1 MGPRGTQ
8 ADRAVL
14 VALMLHIYPSADVNL
29 LMLLDPT
36 FDNVRWG
43 TTADDPEPRWMLI
56 DP

>member
-1 MGPRGTQ
+1 
-8 ADRAVL
+8 
-14 VALMLHIYPSADVNL
+14 

-43 TTADDPEPRWMLI
+43 YTAADTEPRWILI